1 MEKESLQSAES
12 LEAAVNLSGKK
23 WQKTWYCIFAVPFLF
38 WKVKYDTEEE

>member
-38 WKVKYDTEEE
+38 LESEV